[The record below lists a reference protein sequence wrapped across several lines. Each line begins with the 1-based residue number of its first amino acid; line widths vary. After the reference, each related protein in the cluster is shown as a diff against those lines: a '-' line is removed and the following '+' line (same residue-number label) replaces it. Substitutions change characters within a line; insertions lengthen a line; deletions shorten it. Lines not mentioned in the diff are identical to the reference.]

1 LFLRRL
7 CRSRQAEK
15 QLDKQKITG
24 RQQVTFENQPTPQFF
39 AIKHFVPRLA
49 ALQPSKEQAVRTAA
63 PLPDNN
69 GNPFFEKGL
78 KRSKRYG
85 WR

>member
-1 LFLRRL
+1 MVIQTAGKAA
-7 CRSRQAEK
+7 RQA
-15 QLDKQKITG
+15 KITG

-39 AIKHFVPRLA
+39 TIEQLVPRLA
-49 ALQPSKEQAVRTAA
+49 ALQPSKKQAVRTAA

-78 KRSKRYG
+78 KRSKRFG